1 MSVGEG
7 EVGERE
13 EAKGERKARE
23 TCDKEERVVTNWNI
37 RPWIMGCFR
46 IRSAI

>member
-13 EAKGERKARE
+13 EGKGERKARE
-23 TCDKEERVVTNWNI
+23 TCDKEERVVTTLEYTTLDYG
-37 RPWIMGCFR
+37 ML
-46 IRSAI
+46 